1 VTIRVLLA
9 DDQALVRAGFRMIID
24 AQPDMRVV
32 GEAADGVRAVEQA
45 RATAPDVVLMDI
57 RMPTM
62 DGIEATRRL
71 TGPSSPA
78 ASARVVILTTYDL
91 DEYVFDALTAG
102 ASGFLLKDVT
112 PEDLVRAVRVTA
124 EGHALLAPAVT
135 RRLIEEFTAARP
147 DPAAATGLARLTAR
161 EVDVLRQLA
170 CGRSNAEIG
179 TELFLSE
186 STIKTHV
193 HHILDKLALRDRVQ
207 AVIYAYDAGLVHR
220 GRAPAGREP
229 HTRQSRGS
237 LSSVKGDGE

>member
-45 RATAPDVVLMDI
+45 RATAPDLVLMDI

-71 TGPSSPA
+71 TGPSRPA

-147 DPAAATGLARLTAR
+147 DAAAATGLARLTAR

-179 TELFLSE
+179 AELFLSE
-186 STIKTHV
+186 STVKTHV

-207 AVIYAYDAGLVHR
+207 AVIYAYDAGLVRR
-220 GRAPAGREP
+220 GRAHAGRES
-229 HTRQSRGS
+229 HTPQSRG
-237 LSSVKGDGE
+237 